1 MKVRVITEDNVIIS
15 NKMMMMIYRWFSNGG
30 FSYSYNTSSVAILG
44 VYRGGGGDDDDDD
57 DEDGDMGEV
66 TSILI
71 TAEMELSIVSTIV
84 SSVDSILENRKITV
98 DVKGWDGGEHIEQKF
113 QHWW

>member
-1 MKVRVITEDNVIIS
+1 MVVKTGVGKT
-15 NKMMMMIYRWFSNGG
+15 
-30 FSYSYNTSSVAILG
+30 SYTRS
-44 VYRGGGGDDDDDD
+44 GDDADDD
-57 DEDGDMGEV
+57 DEDGDTGEV

-98 DVKGWDGGEHIEQKF
+98 DVKG
-113 QHWW
+113 